1 MAWKFILAT
10 NNPGKLE
17 EMRAILSRL
26 GVEVLS
32 PEEAGVSVEVEE
44 TGTTFE
50 ENAMLKAKAFCEA
63 SGLPAIGD
71 DSGLCVN
78 ALNGGPGV
86 YSARFG
92 GEGLDDAARRLL
104 LLNMIRG
111 QTDRSASFFCSI
123 AAAFPGGDT
132 LTARGRCDGMIAFA
146 PLGQG
151 GFGYDPIFL
160 YRPLSK
166 TFGQMTDR
174 EKNAVSHRGKALEA
188 FAEVLKAYLEE
199 KGAEMARREAEAAQK
214 AQAAQEA
221 AKEMESGKREA
232 VKRKSVG
239 KPPKR
244 RRKNWK
250 RRCMKKARRQG
261 SAETKRA

>member
-1 MAWKFILAT
+1 MEWKFVLAS
-10 NNPGKLE
+10 NNPGKAA
-17 EMRAILSRL
+17 EMRAILSDL

-32 PEEAGVSVEVEE
+32 PAEAGVSVEVEE
-44 TGTTFE
+44 TGATFE
-50 ENAMLKAKAFCEA
+50 ENAMLKAKAFCQA

-71 DSGLCVN
+71 DSGLCVT

-111 QTDRSASFFCSI
+111 QTDRSASFFCHI
-123 AAAFPGGDT
+123 AAAFPNGDT

-146 PLGQG
+146 PLGTG

-166 TFGQMTDR
+166 TFGQMTPQ
-174 EKNAVSHRGKALEA
+174 EKNALSHRGKALEA
-188 FAEVLKAYLEE
+188 FAEALETYLKE
-199 KGAEMARREAEAAQK
+199 KNAEAAAK
-214 AQAAQEA
+214 ACAAAEA
-221 AKEMESGKREA
+221 ENGAARAPEGNAAHTAGTRG
-232 VKRKSVG
+232 RVG
-239 KPPKR
+239 KPR
-244 RRKNWK
+244 RRYGSRRAK
-250 RRCMKKARRQG
+250 RGGKGGKTRKLPN
-261 SAETKRA
+261 